1 MGYSTTFR
9 LKDKIVAQFQPNNY
23 RVPNL
28 AKSKSILTALCLY
41 NYTIGDKAYDMWI
54 SFNKI
59 YDNIDFALSELIKD
73 AEQESK
79 KKLFLNEKNE
89 IDFYGW
95 QYSDEDSHMGFDS
108 LEEFK
113 KCILDQLFQLVV
125 CPTSTRFDK
134 EHEDFNEKEEQVF
147 DILGDIENEVDEIIR
162 YNFVKFYREHP
173 ELADEDDGIKHFF
186 PKEEKTDETK
196 EE

>member
-1 MGYSTTFR
+1 
-9 LKDKIVAQFQPNNY
+9 
-23 RVPNL
+23 
-28 AKSKSILTALCLY
+28 
-41 NYTIGDKAYDMWI
+41 
-54 SFNKI
+54 
-59 YDNIDFALSELIKD
+59 
-73 AEQESK
+73 
-79 KKLFLNEKNE
+79 
-89 IDFYGW
+89 
-95 QYSDEDSHMGFDS
+95 MGFDS

-134 EHEDFNEKEEQVF
+134 DHEDFNEKEEQVF
-147 DILGDIENEVDEIIR
+147 DILSDIENEVDEIVT
-162 YNFVKFYREHP
+162 YNFVKYYREHP